1 MSDEVKPVDAEKKN
15 VPLPP
20 FGGDR
25 AAWIRWAILVALM
38 LGSQWLSGSKVEQ
51 IEKGVQ
57 EVKQQVAK

>member
-1 MSDEVKPVDAEKKN
+1 MSDEVKPAEAEKKN

-38 LGSQWLSGSKVEQ
+38 LGSQWLSGGKLSEV
-51 IEKGVQ
+51 EKGVQ
-57 EVKQQVAK
+57 DVKVQTAK